1 MPTQPKARQ
10 RAFLELLE
18 GLHPDLKRT
27 FPKRRGFRL
36 IDKMNRISKTFFS
49 LLLLYLLGA
58 AEKGYGQPNISGITF
73 DNDHIVISVKI
84 NQGFKWNQARFISIK
99 SFPADPPWA
108 PNTHHELWFGGN
120 NQNTVDWFQHDYVEA
135 GTFKVIDPS
144 KVEVNFLGNRKIAGN
159 LNLDNYILKFDSL
172 DYQTYLKTPDIWVE
186 KSSDLINWTIVK
198 ISDPLPNEYS
208 ISEGLNLKIM
218 KGKSDQEYYRV
229 RMVE

>member
-1 MPTQPKARQ
+1 
-10 RAFLELLE
+10 
-18 GLHPDLKRT
+18 
-27 FPKRRGFRL
+27 
-36 IDKMNRISKTFFS
+36 MNRISKTFFS
-49 LLLLYLLGA
+49 LLVLHLLGA
-58 AEKGYGQPNISGITF
+58 AEKGYTQPSISGISF
-73 DNDHIVISVKI
+73 DNDHILISVKL
-84 NQGFKWNQARFISIK
+84 NQEFKWTQAKFISIK
-99 SFPADPPWA
+99 SFPADPQWA

-120 NQNTVDWFQHDYVEA
+120 NENTVDWFQHDYVEA
-135 GTFKVIDPS
+135 GTFEVIDPS
-144 KVEVNFLGNRKIAGN
+144 KVEVNFFGNRKIAGY

-198 ISDPLPNEYS
+198 ISDPLPKEYS

>member
-1 MPTQPKARQ
+1 
-10 RAFLELLE
+10 
-18 GLHPDLKRT
+18 
-27 FPKRRGFRL
+27 
-36 IDKMNRISKTFFS
+36 MNRISKTFF
-49 LLLLYLLGA
+49 LLLVLHLLGA
-58 AEKGYGQPNISGITF
+58 AEKGYTQPSISGISF
-73 DNDHIVISVKI
+73 DNDHILISAKL
-84 NQGFKWNQARFISIK
+84 NQEFKWTQAKFISIK

-120 NQNTVDWFQHDYVEA
+120 DENTVDWFQHDYVEA

-159 LNLDNYILKFDSL
+159 LNMDNYILKFDSL

-186 KSSDLINWTIVK
+186 KSTDLINWMIVK
-198 ISDPLPNEYS
+198 ISDPLPKEYS